1 MKPELFLANHSAFSR
16 AEFLAA
22 LRSRGR
28 GNATVDSHLTR
39 WRRQGRVVRVKPGVF
54 LRVEE
59 PVQPGATSPDFL
71 ALASRMAPDAVLGY
85 HTALEAHGVAQS
97 VFERFT
103 FLTWTKTRATSFR
116 GRRFVPV
123 RPRAALAAAHFG
135 LAWVESLERR
145 GIAIRVTTVERTV
158 ADVLDRPGLSG
169 GIEEVWRSL
178 QAVPAVDPA
187 ALETY
192 VLALDSR
199 TAVAKVGFYLE
210 SRREELAVPDAMLE
224 RLRAHIPRSPVY
236 MDRERRGRLVARWA
250 LFVPSMLLGQEEG
263 GWL

>member
-1 MKPELFLANHSAFSR
+1 MKPDVFLASHSVFSR
-16 AEFLAA
+16 GEFLDA

-28 GNATVDSHLTR
+28 GNTTIDSHLTR

-54 LRVEE
+54 LRVDD
-59 PVQPGATSPDFL
+59 PSLPGATNPDFF
-71 ALASRMAPDAVLGY
+71 ALASRMALDAVLGY

-103 FLTWTKTRATSFR
+103 FLTWSKTRGTSFR

-123 RPRAALAAAHFG
+123 RPRASLAAADFG
-135 LAWVESLERR
+135 LAWAESLERR
-145 GIAIRVTTVERTV
+145 GIAIRVTTIERTV
-158 ADVLDRPGLSG
+158 ADVLDRPGLAG

-187 ALETY
+187 ALERY

-199 TAVAKVGFYLE
+199 TAAAKVGFYLE

-224 RLRAHIPRSPVY
+224 RLRARIPRSPVY
-236 MDRERRGRLVARWA
+236 MARERRGRLVARWA
-250 LFVPSMLLGQEEG
+250 LIVPSVLLGQEEG